1 MSGAG
6 SGGRTSLPDKV
17 VAIDGALSR
26 ARLPHAFGGALALAY
41 YAEPRSTVDI
51 DVNVFVEPTA
61 AERVEDALGPLG
73 VTPNPDRAALQRD
86 GQSRWR
92 WDQTPV
98 DLFFNNDPIHDAMS
112 KRTRRVPFGE
122 TQIPIL
128 SPEHLL
134 LCKVAFD
141 RPKDW
146 LDIKQMLLL
155 TPEID
160 AGEIEPWLER
170 LLDEGDPRRPRLKA
184 LLDRA
189 SPGT

>member
-1 MSGAG
+1 MNASEGG
-6 SGGRTSLPDKV
+6 SPTPLPDKV
-17 VAIDGALSR
+17 VAIDDALGQ

-41 YAEPRSTVDI
+41 YAEPRATIDV

-61 AERVEDALGPLG
+61 ADRVEAALAPLG
-73 VTPNPDRAALQRD
+73 VTPNPDRAALERD
-86 GQSRWR
+86 GQSRWY
-92 WDQTPV
+92 WDRTPV
-98 DLFFNNDPIHDAMS
+98 DLFFNNAPIHEAMA

-122 TQIPIL
+122 IQIPIL

-146 LDIKQMLLL
+146 LDIEQMLLL

-160 AGEIEPWLER
+160 ADEVELWLKR
-170 LLDEGDPRRPRLKA
+170 LLDAGDPRWLRLNN

-189 SPGT
+189 SPRD